1 MGEQRGL
8 APLLTVDL
16 APVTA
21 ELNLRESGA
30 RFPCKWSSVLEIYKS
45 KKEKRP
51 VAKID
56 FKPYGAAIK
65 AGRTKQKESR
75 NKAADALFIS
85 PRYLANIENKGQHP
99 SVQVFLELMSR
110 YHISVD
116 QILHGETME
125 GKSTERM
132 QFETLLDELTD
143 AEIKIL
149 TATAQ
154 ALLDARTDNEGEN

>member
-1 MGEQRGL
+1 MSKR
-8 APLLTVDL
+8 A
-16 APVTA
+16 
-21 ELNLRESGA
+21 
-30 RFPCKWSSVLEIYKS
+30 

-99 SVQVFLELMSR
+99 SVQVFLELMSLAK
-110 YHISVD
+110 D
-116 QILHGETME
+116 GILP
-125 GKSTERM
+125 S
-132 QFETLLDELTD
+132 
-143 AEIKIL
+143 A
-149 TATAQ
+149 
-154 ALLDARTDNEGEN
+154 

>member
-1 MGEQRGL
+1 MPKR
-8 APLLTVDL
+8 A
-16 APVTA
+16 
-21 ELNLRESGA
+21 
-30 RFPCKWSSVLEIYKS
+30 

-51 VAKID
+51 IAKID

-99 SVQVFLELMSR
+99 SVQVFLELVSR

-116 QILHGETME
+116 QILYGNEAAD
-125 GKSTERM
+125 KSTERR
-132 QFETLLDELTD
+132 QFEILLDELTD

-154 ALLDARTDNEGEN
+154 AILDARADSEGEN

>member
-1 MGEQRGL
+1 MPKR
-8 APLLTVDL
+8 A
-16 APVTA
+16 
-21 ELNLRESGA
+21 
-30 RFPCKWSSVLEIYKS
+30 

-99 SVQVFLELMSR
+99 SVQVFLELVSR
-110 YHISVD
+110 YH
-116 QILHGETME
+116 
-125 GKSTERM
+125 R
-132 QFETLLDELTD
+132 
-143 AEIKIL
+143 A
-149 TATAQ
+149 
-154 ALLDARTDNEGEN
+154 ARAFAARLAAPFRPVLPS

>member
-1 MGEQRGL
+1 MPKR
-8 APLLTVDL
+8 A
-16 APVTA
+16 
-21 ELNLRESGA
+21 
-30 RFPCKWSSVLEIYKS
+30 

-99 SVQVFLELMSR
+99 SVQVFLELVSR

-116 QILHGETME
+116 QILYGNEAAD
-125 GKSTERM
+125 KSTERR
-132 QFETLLDELTD
+132 QFEILLDELTD
-143 AEIKIL
+143 AEIKFL

-154 ALLDARTDNEGEN
+154 AILDARADSEGEN

>member
-1 MGEQRGL
+1 MPKR
-8 APLLTVDL
+8 A
-16 APVTA
+16 
-21 ELNLRESGA
+21 
-30 RFPCKWSSVLEIYKS
+30 

-51 VAKID
+51 VAIID

-99 SVQVFLELMSR
+99 SLQVFLELVSR
-110 YHISVD
+110 YHISVY
-116 QILHGETME
+116 QILYGNEAAD
-125 GKSTERM
+125 KSTERR
-132 QFETLLDELTD
+132 QFEILLDELTD

-154 ALLDARTDNEGEN
+154 AILDARADSEGEN

>member
-1 MGEQRGL
+1 MSVIVQRHG
-8 APLLTVDL
+8 DIGM
-16 APVTA
+16 
-21 ELNLRESGA
+21 SHD
-30 RFPCKWSSVLEIYKS
+30 VLQ
-45 KKEKRP
+45 
-51 VAKID
+51 V
-56 FKPYGAAIK
+56 FGV
-65 AGRTKQKESR
+65 
-75 NKAADALFIS
+75 
-85 PRYLANIENKGQHP
+85 HP
-99 SVQVFLELMSR
+99 SVQIFLKLMSR